1 MMKINR
7 MILTGS
13 VLLAAAAFPLSSFAD
28 ESDPNFRSL
37 LVETFDGQRY
47 GINLANQL
55 TATFNADADFEITA
69 AEVNEDGSPKYNPD
83 GTMSYKTLLCIPGYE
98 LSKVTFSKE
107 VSGISD
113 PTVAREFDLS
123 YDYNTGIL
131 CVTGAE
137 GKSIGVFSAD
147 GRPEYSVR
155 GAAETVVDM
164 SRLGSGIH
172 LVKIDSKTVKLFV
185 K

>member
-1 MMKINR
+1 MKIDKT
-7 MILTGS
+7 ILTGLT
-13 VLLAAAAFPLSSFAD
+13 LLTAAAFPLSSFAE

-47 GINLANQL
+47 GINLSNQL
-55 TATFNADADFEITA
+55 SALFNADADFEITA
-69 AEVNEDGSPKYNPD
+69 AEYNEDGSPKYNAD
-83 GTMSYKTLLCIPGYE
+83 GTPAYKTLLCIPGYD

-131 CVTGAE
+131 RVTGAE
-137 GKSIGVFSAD
+137 GKSIGVFSTDA
-147 GRPEYSVR
+147 RLEYGTR
-155 GAAETVVDM
+155 GAAETVIDM